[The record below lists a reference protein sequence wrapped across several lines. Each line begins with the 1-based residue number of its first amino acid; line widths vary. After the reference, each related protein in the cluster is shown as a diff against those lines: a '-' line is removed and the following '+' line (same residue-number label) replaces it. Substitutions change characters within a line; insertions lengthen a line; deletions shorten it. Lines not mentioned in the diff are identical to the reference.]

1 MVREHTGS
9 GGTGTDE
16 REFDRKQAVTGH
28 VDHTPANT
36 TDRPTTLAPT
46 GIAAALAHAAE
57 LVESS
62 IAPTTRRAYAADW
75 RAFVCWTETHG
86 REVSPALPVGVATC
100 AAWFAD
106 MEREGVAVATIR
118 RRARGLA
125 HAHRE
130 AGLEAPTGDATIRRL
145 LAGITRTRAAAG
157 DRSKRKRALMP
168 SMVRAALAELSTRD
182 RAIVLVALVTGLR
195 RSELAALRWADVE
208 PTSEGLLAWVR
219 RSKTDQAGEGRP
231 VAVPRG
237 RGPACPVRALRDLR
251 TRREVDGEAEPN
263 ASVFGC
269 EGRTIARVIKRVAE
283 LAGEDPRQFGAHSAR
298 AGMMTTASEAGV
310 DLAGIMGQSGHASTS
325 VALGYIRP
333 AEQARNPA
341 ARAVV
346 NLLVA
351 VS

>member
-1 MVREHTGS
+1 V
-9 GGTGTDE
+9 E
-16 REFDRKQAVTGH
+16 RKELDRKRSVIGH
-28 VDHTPANT
+28 VTHTPAT
-36 TDRPTTLAPT
+36 ATDHPTTLAPT
-46 GIAAALAHAAE
+46 GLAAALAHAAE

-62 IAPTTRRAYAADW
+62 IATSTRQAYAADW
-75 RAFVCWTETHG
+75 RAFVRWTDTHG
-86 REVSPALPVGVATC
+86 REVSPALPVSVATC

-130 AGLEAPTGDATIRRL
+130 AGLESPTADTRIRRL

-157 DRSKRKRALMP
+157 DRAKRKRALTP
-168 SMVRAALAELSTRD
+168 SMVRAALAELSIRD

-195 RSELAALRWADVE
+195 RSELSALRWADVE

-219 RSKTDQAGEGRP
+219 RSKTDQTGEGRP

-237 RGPACPVRALRDLR
+237 RGLGCPVRALRDLR
-251 TRREVDGEAEPN
+251 NRREIDGEAGLD
-263 ASVFGC
+263 AAVFGC
-269 EGRTIARVIKRVAE
+269 EGRTIARVIKLVAE

-298 AGMMTTASEAGV
+298 AGMLTTASEAGV
-310 DLAGIMGQSGHASTS
+310 DLAGIMRQSGHASTS

-346 NLLVA
+346 DSLG
-351 VS
+351 